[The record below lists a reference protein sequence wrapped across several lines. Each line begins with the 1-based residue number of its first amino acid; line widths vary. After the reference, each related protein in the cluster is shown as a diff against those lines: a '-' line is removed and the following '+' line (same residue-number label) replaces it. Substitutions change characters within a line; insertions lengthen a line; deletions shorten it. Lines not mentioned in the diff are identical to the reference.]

1 MTDFLYP
8 VFAMLVGGGLTEY
21 FVKFVFMSEASLFH
35 HDRETLFVEVI
46 LPLYIAK
53 TYTYR
58 VPAEWNEQIAVGKR
72 VIIQFGRN
80 KIYAAIVYRMV
91 KEAPLQYEAK
101 YILNV
106 IDDDPVVDAHQLAL
120 WEWLSAYYMCYL
132 GEVMQAALPAALKMA
147 SETKIVASE
156 QEELDR
162 NLLSDKGYMVMEAL
176 DVAGELTV
184 NDIVKLLGQKSVFPL
199 LKSLFDHGY
208 ILISE
213 EIKDRFKPKRK
224 SFLRLSKEFGDGE
237 GIRGLLDSLNRAPK
251 QQDAV
256 LAFLQLRK
264 TKAEI
269 MRQDI
274 MELTGV
280 GAGIIGSLIEKGV
293 FEVDEK
299 VVSRFAGE
307 DLAITTNFVFNA
319 QQQRAFDEIKGFF
332 EQRDV
337 VLLHGVTAS
346 GKTQLYIRLI
356 EEAIAAGKNALYL
369 LPEIALTTQITD
381 RLKLHFGDKL
391 GVYHSKFNDNERAEV
406 WHKVLK
412 GEFKVVVGARS
423 SVFLPFNNLG
433 LIVVDEE
440 HESSYKQYDPAP
452 RYHARDTAIYLGH
465 VHQAKVLLGS
475 ATPSIES
482 YYNAKAGK
490 YGFVELKERFGEAK
504 LPEIQVINIAE
515 EGRKDQ
521 MFSYFSGA
529 LLQGITDALERKE
542 QVILFQNRRGHTPFV
557 QCSTCG
563 WVAKCVNCDVS
574 LTYHKSSNHL
584 HCHYCGHMEPPIQV
598 CPACGM
604 PHIESKGFGTERVE
618 EELELLL
625 PAARIGRLDLDST
638 KGKYGFDKVITAFD
652 DHEFDVLIGTQ
663 MVAKGLDFGR
673 VSLIGI
679 INADAMINFP
689 DFRAYERAF
698 SLFSQVAGRAGRRE
712 KEGRVIV
719 QTHTPNH
726 RVLEQVIEHNY
737 EGMFMTEVKERKNYQ
752 YPPFYRLIKMDIRHT
767 DMQYA
772 HDGASRL
779 ASLLRANL
787 GSRVLGPEPPL
798 ISRVRN
804 HFIQTITL
812 KIERNNVSIAKV
824 KEFIRQAIVQ
834 FEIDKSNKGIRI
846 SIDVDPY

>member
-1 MTDFLYP
+1 
-8 VFAMLVGGGLTEY
+8 
-21 FVKFVFMSEASLFH
+21 MSDTSLFGI
-35 HDRETLFVEVI
+35 DRETLFVEVI

-58 VPAEWNEQIAVGKR
+58 VPVEWNDNVAIGKR
-72 VIIQFGRN
+72 VIVQFGRN
-80 KIYAAIVYRMV
+80 KIYAAIVHRLSH
-91 KEAPLQYEAK
+91 EPPLAYEAK

-106 IDDDPVVDAHQLAL
+106 IDDEPVVDGNQLAL
-120 WEWLSAYYMCYL
+120 WEWMASYYMCYL

-147 SETKIVASE
+147 SETKIVASDAE
-156 QEELDR
+156 DLDR
-162 NLLSDKGYMVMEAL
+162 SLLSDKGYLVMEAL

-184 NDIVKLLGQKSVFPL
+184 NDIIKLLGQKTVFPL

-224 SFLRLSKEFGDGE
+224 SFLQLAAAFADGE
-237 GIRGLLDSLNRAPK
+237 SLHALMDSLNRAPK
-251 QQDAV
+251 QQDAL

-264 TKAEI
+264 TNPDVT
-269 MRQDI
+269 RQDI
-274 MELTGV
+274 IERTGV
-280 GAGIIGSLIEKGV
+280 SAGIVASLIEKEV
-293 FEVDEK
+293 FEVREK
-299 VVSRFAGE
+299 IVSRLAGDDIE
-307 DLAITTNFVFNA
+307 ITTNFVFNDK
-319 QQQRAFDEIKGFF
+319 QQQAF
-332 EQRDV
+332 EQVNMLFEGKDV

-356 EEAIAAGKNALYL
+356 EQVIASGKNVLYL

-381 RLKLHFGDKL
+381 RLKMHFGDKL

-412 GEFKVVVGARS
+412 GEYKVVVGARS
-423 SVFLPFNNLG
+423 SVFLPFKDLG

-440 HESSYKQYDPAP
+440 HESSYKQFEPAP
-452 RYHARDTAIYLGH
+452 RYHARDTAIYLAHLQG
-465 VHQAKVLLGS
+465 AKVLLGS

-482 YYNAKAGK
+482 YYNAKADK
-490 YGFVELKERFGEAK
+490 YGLVELKERFGDAK

-515 EGRKDQ
+515 EGRKGQ
-521 MFSYFSGA
+521 MFSYFSGV
-529 LLQGITDALERKE
+529 LLQGISDALERKE

-563 WVAKCVNCDVS
+563 WVAKCINCDVS
-574 LTYHKSSNHL
+574 LTYHKSTHHM
-584 HCHYCGHMEPPIQV
+584 HCHYCGHSEPPIQV

-618 EELELLL
+618 EELELLI
-625 PAARIGRLDLDST
+625 PQGRIGRLDLDAA
-638 KGKYGFDKVITAFD
+638 KGKHGFDKIITAFD
-652 DHEFDVLIGTQ
+652 DHEFDILIGTQ

-712 KEGRVIV
+712 KDGRVII
-719 QTHTPNH
+719 QTHSPNH
-726 RVLEQVIEHNY
+726 RVLEQVILHDY
-737 EGMFMTEVKERKNYQ
+737 EAMFLTEVKERKNYQ
-752 YPPFYRLIKMDIRHT
+752 YPPFYRLIKMDVRHT
-767 DMQYA
+767 DMQDA
-772 HDGASRL
+772 HDGAMRL
-779 ASLLRANL
+779 AHLLRSNL

-798 ISRVRN
+798 VSRIRN
-804 HFIQTITL
+804 YFIQTITL

-824 KEFIRQAIVQ
+824 KELMQQAITQ
-834 FEIDKSNKGIRI
+834 FEIDKNNKGIRI
-846 SIDVDPY
+846 AIDVDPY